1 MIGLGV
7 MGSAAAWRLAGRGRR
22 VLGLDAH
29 PPGHLLGSSHGHT
42 RIIRKAYFED
52 PAYVP
57 LLERAY
63 TLWDELERASG
74 DRLRLPTG
82 GLMIGP
88 ADAPVV
94 AGAVRSAQ
102 MHGLP
107 YELLSRQDVR
117 ARFPAF
123 ALPDGLV
130 GLWEPQAGILFPE
143 RCVQAMQRAAA
154 ASGAD
159 LRFEEPVR
167 AWWADGTHAVVETAR
182 GRYEADT
189 LIATPGPW
197 APSLLASLD
206 LPVQAIRQAVCY
218 LGAATPQQAAAIAAD
233 RCPLFIAWLD
243 GTNLY
248 GIPQAAGPGFKV
260 AIHETGAHS
269 GPCTPETARRDVAPD
284 EVDAVRRLVRRF
296 APALDGPVLAAE
308 TCLYTMTPDGH
319 FVIDRSPVHPRL
331 VYAVGF
337 SGHGFKFATV
347 IGEILADLAASGRTA
362 HPIGFLSAARFDRAA
377 GALA

>member
-1 MIGLGV
+1 
-7 MGSAAAWRLAGRGRR
+7 MGSAAAWRLSGRGRR

-29 PPGHLLGSSHGHT
+29 PPGHRLGASHGYT

-57 LLERAY
+57 LLEHAY
-63 TLWDELERASG
+63 ALWDELEGVSG
-74 DRLRLPTG
+74 ERLRLPTG

-88 ADAPVV
+88 AAAPVV
-94 AGAVRSAQ
+94 AGALRSAQ
-102 MHGLP
+102 VHGLP
-107 YELLSRQDVR
+107 YELLSPQEVR
-117 ARFPAF
+117 RRFPAF

-143 RCVQAMQRAAA
+143 RCVAALQRAAV

-167 AWWADGTHAVVETAR
+167 AWRADGTCAVVETAR

-189 LIATPGPW
+189 VVATPGPW
-197 APSLLASLD
+197 APSLLAPLA
-206 LPVQAIRQAVCY
+206 LPVRALRQAVCFF
-218 LGAATPQQAAAIAAD
+218 GPATSADAAALGPD

-260 AIHETGAHS
+260 AIHDTGERNA
-269 GPCTPETARRDVAPD
+269 PCTPDTARREVAPQ
-284 EVDAVRRLVRRF
+284 EVDAARRLVRRF
-296 APALDGPVLAAE
+296 APGLDGPLLATE
-308 TCLYTMTPDGH
+308 TCLYAMTPDGH
-319 FVIDRSPVHPRL
+319 FIIDRAPAHPRM

-347 IGEILADLAASGRTA
+347 VGEILADLAGSGRTR
-362 HPIGFLSAARFDRAA
+362 HPSGFLSAARFDPAPGPRA
-377 GALA
+377 